1 MREFF
6 FSKIISKE
14 FMAKNIL
21 RREKVQKKKN
31 WQIVKPISPTL
42 SKEANKI
49 NIYYQET
56 YAILLIYHNYNTMKN
71 ILKCSIKSEKDNI

>member
-6 FSKIISKE
+6 FFKD
-14 FMAKNIL
+14 NL
-21 RREKVQKKKN
+21 QRVHGQKYLKKRKSSEKKN

>member
-21 RREKVQKKKN
+21 RREKVQKKKKLTDS
-31 WQIVKPISPTL
+31 QAYFPYLIKG
-42 SKEANKI
+42 SK
-49 NIYYQET
+49 
-56 YAILLIYHNYNTMKN
+56 
-71 ILKCSIKSEKDNI
+71 